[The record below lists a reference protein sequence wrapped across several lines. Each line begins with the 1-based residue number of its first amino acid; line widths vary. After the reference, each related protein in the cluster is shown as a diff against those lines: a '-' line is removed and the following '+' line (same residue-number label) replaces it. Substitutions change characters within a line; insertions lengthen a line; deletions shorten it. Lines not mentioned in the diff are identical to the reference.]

1 MADDD
6 LPLPPPTVS
15 GSAYLDRLDIPAE
28 VARLKQGPLAPGMLT
43 LEERAMLTRI
53 VATTWRGE
61 GAIIDGGSFL
71 GSSLVAEA
79 LGLQAN
85 PARDA
90 VDWSRFPDGKPI
102 HGYERGFH
110 SLPRGARVSRRKV
123 YDGIE
128 HTLGDDL
135 VPALEHATE
144 PYREA
149 IALHIGDLNDQRWGG
164 SPIEIAFI
172 DVCKTARLNAH
183 VSREF
188 LPALVPGAS
197 TLIHQDFFFD
207 RLPWIRVTMGHL
219 ADYFRWEGQVNS
231 SSVYTNVL
239 AVPEDVAAY
248 DPFLHGTFDDCLRLH
263 DAVPFAG
270 IDRGTELRLSLSRGL
285 LMAHKG
291 RHSQALDYLNSLSVE
306 YSDVLAG
313 RDTGPDAQRR
323 LDRSITQVATGA
335 LYRKVGWDGVDE
347 IVGGRRT
354 VLPLHGDVAVGTTA
368 LQDIDLTAATTRVRE
383 RPTVPGSTSVPEQ
396 AMLEELAAKHWRGE
410 GAIVDIGSFLGA
422 TLVAAAEG
430 VRANPVLAA
439 GERRTAGPPIH
450 GFDRGF
456 LPAPAKPSAK
466 RERVFG
472 DVTIQLGDSFV
483 PRLTRT
489 IAPYDDLV
497 ELHVGDLEE
506 QGWDGSPIELA
517 FVDAAPT
524 ASANARIV
532 ASFYP
537 ALIGGSSTLVVR
549 DIYSDQLPWL
559 NVTMGFLAEH
569 LRWEGQVRSSAVYR
583 STAAVP
589 ADVAAYDPFS
599 EATLDECLR
608 YHDASAGEVAAVGH
622 EWQFQ
627 LTLSGIRLV
636 AAKGDADG
644 AVDLLG
650 EAEKLYADL
659 LDDSSHRSRM
669 DRVGNAV
676 RRGR

>member
-1 MADDD
+1 MADEE
-6 LPLPPPTVS
+6 LPRPPTRIT

-28 VARLKQGPLAPGMLT
+28 VALLKEGPVAPGMLT

-79 LGLQAN
+79 QGLLAN
-85 PARDA
+85 PVHAA
-90 VDWSRFPDGKPI
+90 VGRSRFPEGKPI
-102 HGYERGFH
+102 HGYERGSH
-110 SLPRGARVSRRKV
+110 PQPRGARVSRRKV
-123 YDGIE
+123 YDGFE

-135 VPALEHATE
+135 VPALERATA
-144 PYREA
+144 PYRDA
-149 IALHIGDLNDQRWGG
+149 IALHIGDLNDQRWDG

-231 SSVYTNVL
+231 SSVYTNL
-239 AVPEDVAAY
+239 RGVPEDVAAH
-248 DPFLHGTFDDCLRLH
+248 DPFLHGTYDDCLRLH
-263 DAVPFAG
+263 DAVPFPG
-270 IDRGTELRLSLSRGL
+270 IERGTELRLSLSRGL
-285 LMAHKG
+285 LMALKG
-291 RHSQALDYLNSLSVE
+291 RHSQALDYLSSLAVE
-306 YSDVLAG
+306 YADVLAAE
-313 RDTGPDAQRR
+313 DTGPDARRR
-323 LDRSITQVATGA
+323 LDRSIGQAASGA
-335 LYRKVGWDGVDE
+335 LYRKLGWDGVE
-347 IVGGRRT
+347 ETVGGRRT
-354 VLPLHGDVAVGTTA
+354 VLPLLGDVAVGTTE
-368 LQDIDLTAATTRVRE
+368 LRDVDLTTAMTRVRE

-396 AMLEELAAKHWRGE
+396 ALLEELAAKHWRGE

-439 GERRTAGPPIH
+439 GERRAAGPPIH

-466 RERVFG
+466 GERVFG

-489 IAPYDDLV
+489 IAPYGDLV

-517 FVDAAPT
+517 FLDAAPT

-569 LRWEGQVRSSAVYR
+569 LRWEGQVRGSAVYR

-627 LTLSGIRLV
+627 LALSGIRLL

-659 LDDSSHRSRM
+659 LDDSSHRSRI